1 MDTTQGSKQLFV
13 FRFRKFNSSVFY
25 DPQLDLGSSNDTSG
39 DTTDLKVGEFTA
51 KILGRSG
58 KMTIGRGANPD
69 IDADR
74 IQVTFD
80 EIKEIDSSGTA
91 VGISGA
97 TKHTFNTFAS
107 LDFNFSSIRDDTF
120 GGLSAKRID
129 FSASIGSVS
138 ALLAVNVYIFKEKGE
153 INVDGEKS
161 SVQIGSVK
169 FNIQLVGWD
178 FCGNPGITCNKEGKN
193 EIGDGIE
200 FVISVQGKGSA
211 QKRPDND
218 QNKRTDGDEYQMGGN
233 AALILSK
240 KVIINH
246 NFSGFSGRDRKN
258 PSTFGKA
265 REVATTAETQSNVVY
280 FFFFWK
286 LLLKIV

>member
-1 MDTTQGSKQLFV
+1 MNTQGSKQLFV

-25 DPQLDLGSSNDTSG
+25 DPQLDLGSNNDTG
-39 DTTDLKVGEFTA
+39 TDLKVGDFTA

-69 IDADR
+69 TDADR

-80 EIKEIDSSGTA
+80 EIKEIDSSGAA

-120 GGLSAKRID
+120 GGLSAKRVD

-138 ALLAVNVYIFKEKGE
+138 ALLTVNVYIFKEKGE

-161 SVQIGSVK
+161 SVEIGSVK

-193 EIGDGIE
+193 EIGDGIQ

-218 QNKRTDGDEYQMGGN
+218 RNKRTDGDEYDMGGN

-246 NFSGFSGRDRKN
+246 NFSGFSGRARKN

-265 REVATTAETQSNVVY
+265 RKVATTAETQS
-280 FFFFWK
+280 F
-286 LLLKIV
+286 IV